1 MTERNKE
8 INEVVTQVGDR
19 LFDFIERRVPTYED
33 AEDIMQDVLLQFI
46 ASFDSIISFERVLS
60 WLYSVSRNKI
70 TDMFRKKKPI
80 SESEYLAKEQSNELE
95 NIIAD
100 IAVNPEDRYEQIFLE
115 HEIENAINTLPK
127 KQKEIFILN
136 ELEEKSFREIAES
149 TNESINTLLARK
161 RYAVQ
166 SLRKQ
171 LRKSYQEIL
180 EIRK

>member
-1 MTERNKE
+1 MTERDVA
-8 INEVVTQVGDR
+8 INDVISKVGNR
-19 LFDFIERRVPTYED
+19 LFDFIESRVPTYED
-33 AEDIMQDVLLQFI
+33 AEDILQDVLMQFV
-46 ASFDSIISFERVLS
+46 ASFDSIISFERVLG
-60 WLYSVSRNKI
+60 WLYTVSRNKI

-80 SESEYLAKEQSNELE
+80 SESEYISKEHGNELQ

-100 IAVNPEDRYEQIFLE
+100 IAINPEDRYEQMFLE
-115 HEIENAINTLPK
+115 NEIENAINALPE

-136 ELEEKSFREIAES
+136 EIKNKSFREIADS

-171 LRKSYQEIL
+171 LIKSYQEIL
-180 EIRK
+180 EISK